1 MQKASREWAKNV
13 SVTLEGKRTH
23 MMTTNNISLKS
34 HVLTEKDL
42 GLPTDRSPKPRFL
55 LAVLMCRLNGVM
67 QFAQN
72 AVDASFNRPIF
83 R

>member
-1 MQKASREWAKNV
+1 MGAKNV
-13 SVTLEGKRTH
+13 FGTLERKKGTH

-55 LAVLMCRLNGVM
+55 LAVLMCRLKLWFHVKIKL
-67 QFAQN
+67 F
-72 AVDASFNRPIF
+72 
-83 R
+83 